1 MWLDANLVACYTCL
15 SDVGSNS
22 PQEREVDMSGNII
35 TALRQNHALEHATI
49 AFLIKKLGV
58 NIRMIGFTT
67 HDGFYIYGDAPTE
80 AVRDAAT
87 EGLEHLQKGE
97 RELAVSPFCGT
108 NLVVAGIMAGI
119 ASLIVM
125 GSKDRRKRLFP
136 VILATTWAIVAARPV
151 GRAVQKYV
159 TTSSNLTGVSIKR
172 ITRRG
177 VGTRMLHK
185 IETTRE

>member
-1 MWLDANLVACYTCL
+1 MD
-15 SDVGSNS
+15 
-22 PQEREVDMSGNII
+22 GNIV

-49 AFLIKKLGV
+49 ALLIKQVGV
-58 NIRMIGFTT
+58 NTRMIGFAT
-67 HDGFYIYGDAPTE
+67 HDGFYVYGDVPTE

-97 RELAVSPFCGT
+97 SELALSPFCGT

-119 ASLIVM
+119 ASLVVM
-125 GSKDRRKRLFP
+125 GSKDRRKRVLP
-136 VILATTWAIVAARPV
+136 VIMAATWAIVASRPV
-151 GRAVQKYV
+151 GRAVQKHV
-159 TTSSNLTGVSIKR
+159 TTTSNLTGVSIKR

>member
-1 MWLDANLVACYTCL
+1 
-15 SDVGSNS
+15 
-22 PQEREVDMSGNII
+22 MSGNII

-49 AFLIKKLGV
+49 AFLIQKLGV
-58 NIRMIGFTT
+58 NVRMIGFAT
-67 HDGFYIYGDAPTE
+67 HEGFYIYGDVPTE
-80 AVRDAAT
+80 AVRDAAA
-87 EGLEHLQKGE
+87 EGLDHLQKGE
-97 RELAVSPFCGT
+97 REWALSPFCGT

-125 GSKDRRKRLFP
+125 GSKDRGKRLFP
-136 VILATTWAIVAARPV
+136 VILATTWAVVAARPV